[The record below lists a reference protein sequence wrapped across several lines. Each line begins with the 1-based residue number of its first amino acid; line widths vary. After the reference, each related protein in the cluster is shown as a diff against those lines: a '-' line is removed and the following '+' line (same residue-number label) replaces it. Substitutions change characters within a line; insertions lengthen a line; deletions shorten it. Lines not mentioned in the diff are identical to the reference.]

1 MRVWAGGV
9 GWGGGR
15 GESAEREKRKGNFC
29 FLCPC
34 SQPWQLYEGEGRE
47 GRGGGRWLA
56 YYTFTVAWLVEWLA
70 LWWYGLPQ
78 KKTTSRPAVWFT
90 EWCFFAQFLDY
101 LFCPQNTIWDSRH
114 DTINHD
120 MDRPLSCYWISSSHN
135 TWVLVLHCITQRTS
149 DHWP

>member
-1 MRVWAGGV
+1 MRVCAGGV
-9 GWGGGR
+9 GWGGVR

-78 KKTTSRPAVWFT
+78 KKTTSRPAVSFT
-90 EWCFFAQFLDY
+90 E
-101 LFCPQNTIWDSRH
+101 
-114 DTINHD
+114 
-120 MDRPLSCYWISSSHN
+120 
-135 TWVLVLHCITQRTS
+135 
-149 DHWP
+149 